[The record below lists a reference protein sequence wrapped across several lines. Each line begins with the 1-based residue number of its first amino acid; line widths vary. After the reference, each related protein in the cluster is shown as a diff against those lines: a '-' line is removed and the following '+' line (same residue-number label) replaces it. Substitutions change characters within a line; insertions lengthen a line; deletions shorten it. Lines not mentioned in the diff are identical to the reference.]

1 MLQMLQKFAD
11 FFKIQLDNLLDFEK
25 CCKTRIHLQRS
36 APIQPKMCQNLATT
50 LRAVRKGM
58 LKVRDGRA
66 ARRGGAAGGGRAAN
80 LARLLPKLAEF
91 FVSSKNI

>member
-1 MLQMLQKFAD
+1 MLQNAYLLAKIGANTAENEGNFAG
-11 FFKIQLDNLLDFEK
+11 ICQIWQLPYG
-25 CCKTRIHLQRS
+25 S
-36 APIQPKMCQNLATT
+36 TT

-58 LKVRDGRA
+58 LKVRGGRA
-66 ARRGGAAGGGRAAN
+66 ARQGGAAGGGRAAN